1 MATII
6 FGPFQPFLEDQFFEQ
21 VSRLKEND
29 PNNQFTPITIIT
41 PTGTLL
47 KRLTTGLTKPLAEGR
62 KKAWLNLH
70 FFTFYT
76 YSENILRTLG
86 IDFSRPTLVAA
97 SRLFLKELL
106 TEEVKNDPNIEHFLK
121 YDSYVDRI
129 LNLFSQLTSYKVS
142 EKTAASVIE
151 NKIEKSFFNLFLRY
165 NVLKGKTETEN
176 RRAASIY
183 NREDIIGLASQTIRE
198 NDIPPFSKNV
208 LLYGFYDLNPL
219 QREIV
224 KTLNEKGDLT
234 IFCPLTGEEPFSGYA
249 KPTIDF
255 FRSLADGA
263 SKEIVYQTKDGQSPH
278 LTISDSLFLA
288 GSAPKVDFANSPE
301 DLPKDLI
308 TVVTSSGAMGEA
320 RAVALEILRTK
331 EEHPDQKWREIGVT
345 MRDLPTQRDNL
356 YTVFEKYSIPVY
368 FERGRPLKSYI
379 EVRTFLNLL
388 SVLTTKLK
396 RRDIS
401 TLLFSDYFSW
411 PEVTEKQKSWVRD
424 NSHLVEIIAR
434 DAGIVSGTKVWVD
447 AWKESNSELFIDEN
461 IYIEVDK
468 KVDNEERLTDIERFK
483 SLTEKTILAL
493 IDDITNIA
501 DSSTPD
507 DYSRII
513 TNLLTKYILQKDNP
527 EVDAP
532 SPYEAL
538 KKIVTSM
545 ADLRDTTPAQITS
558 NKTISLKDFIALLN
572 QEITESTVATNADTD
587 AVFVTSIMGIR
598 GLAFKT
604 LILMG
609 LNEKKFPKIPRTDPL
624 ISESSRGKLGLPTAK
639 GRFEEEKLQF
649 ALTVRAAGERLVLSY
664 QRSDDTG
671 RKSIYSIFLR
681 EILLRAGAS
690 EEVLNDGF
698 SHGDKLPAVSTIHYP
713 RLFFTGQEYS
723 KYTEKDIRI
732 SSTLLGNSIPID
744 NVRGVVSQSTFL
756 RDGLVSRNA
765 RNINNHFSTYDGVIG
780 KTDDILEK
788 LLPLSPGKLEV
799 YAGCPFRFFM
809 KYVIGADVKDEPTE
823 DEDIDAMEIGSLY
836 HNVLAKL
843 FKTLKE
849 KKLFPLTEE
858 NVAIA
863 TGLLKTIITESINSG
878 LSGRI
883 PKLVVRARREVMEE
897 KLHELIFREMENDG
911 SQFIPTLFEA
921 PFGPFGYKTRD
932 RTEPSPPLIINLN
945 NREIPFVGRI
955 DRIDVNEEDEVFRV
969 IDYKKRRASSHKN
982 ISTQIEEGSHFQ
994 IPIYLLAAKEV
1005 IFSNKFRPDLGRLI
1019 FIEYPK
1025 DKGEDTLEGDIES
1038 ALSTMKEWVSKYV
1051 DSIERG
1057 VFPPEVSDF
1066 CKFCSYGNLCRY
1078 ETKGI
1083 NKIRRERSE
1092 SQSKK

>member
-6 FGPFQPFLEDQFFEQ
+6 FGPFQPFLEAQFFEQ
-21 VSRLKEND
+21 VSKLKDND
-29 PNNQFTPITIIT
+29 SSDSFVPITIIT

-47 KRLTTGLTKPLAEGR
+47 KRLTTALTEPLAKDE
-62 KKAWLNLH
+62 KKAWINLH

-86 IDFSRPTLVAA
+86 IDFSRPTLAAA

-106 TEEVKNDPNIEHFLK
+106 TEETKNDSNIEHFLK

-142 EKTAASVIE
+142 GKTAA
-151 NKIEKSFFNLFLRY
+151 NGIEKSFFNLFLRY
-165 NVLKGKTETEN
+165 NILKGRSEGEN
-176 RRAASIY
+176 KAGASIY
-183 NREDIIGLASQTIRE
+183 NREDIIGLASQKIRE
-198 NDIPPFSKNV
+198 CNIPPFSKNV

-219 QREIV
+219 QQEIV
-224 KTLNEKGDLT
+224 KTLNEKGNLT
-234 IFCPLTGEEPFSGYA
+234 IFCPLTGEEPFSSYA

-255 FRSLADGA
+255 FRSLAYSAD
-263 SKEIVYQTKDGQSPH
+263 KKIVYKSKDGQSPH

-288 GSAPKVDFANSPE
+288 GSTPKVDFANSPKG
-301 DLPKDLI
+301 LPKDLI

-320 RAVALEILRTK
+320 RAVALKILRTK

-345 MRDLPTQRDNL
+345 MRDLPTQRENL
-356 YTVFEKYSIPVY
+356 YAIFEKYSIPAY

-411 PEVTEKQKSWVRD
+411 PEVLEEQKSWVRD

-434 DAGIVSGTKVWVD
+434 DAGIVSGAKVWVD
-447 AWKESNSELFIDEN
+447 AWKESKPELFIDEN
-461 IYIEVDK
+461 IDNEVDNK
-468 KVDNEERLTDIERFK
+468 ERLTDIEKFK
-483 SLTEKTILAL
+483 SLTEKTILTL
-493 IDDITNIA
+493 IDDITKIS

-507 DYSRII
+507 DYSEII
-513 TNLLTKYILQKDNP
+513 ANLLTKYILQKNQPDM
-527 EVDAP
+527 DAP

-545 ADLRDTTPAQITS
+545 ANLRSSTQAQ
-558 NKTISLKDFIALLN
+558 NVHDKTISLKDFIALLN
-572 QEITESTVATNADTD
+572 QEITESTVATNADTN

-598 GLAFKT
+598 GLTFKT

-624 ISESSRGKLGLPTAK
+624 ISEQSRGKLGLPTAK

-690 EEVLNDGF
+690 GEILNDDF
-698 SHGDKLPAVSTIHYP
+698 NDGDKPPTVSTIHYP
-713 RLFFTGQEYS
+713 RLFFTEREYS
-723 KYTEKDIRI
+723 KYTEKDVRI
-732 SSTLLGNSIPID
+732 SSTLLGNLIPID

-756 RDGLVSRNA
+756 RDGLVSLNA
-765 RNINNHFSTYDGVIG
+765 RNINNPFSIYDGVIG

-809 KYVIGADVKDEPTE
+809 KYVIRADVKDEPTG
-823 DEDIDAMEIGSLY
+823 DEDIDAMEIGNLY
-836 HNVLAKL
+836 HSALAQL
-843 FKTLKE
+843 FNKLKE
-849 KKLFPLTEE
+849 KRLFPLTED

-863 TGLLKTIITESINSG
+863 TGHLKTIIKESIDRG

-883 PKLVVRARREVMEE
+883 PKLVVRARKEVMEE
-897 KLHELIFREMENDG
+897 KLDELIFREMEKDDNR
-911 SQFIPTLFEA
+911 FIPTHFET
-921 PFGPFGYKTRD
+921 PFGPFGDKTRD
-932 RTEPSPPLIINLN
+932 HTAPSPPFVINLN
-945 NREIPFVGRI
+945 GRKIPFVGRI
-955 DRIDVNEEDEVFRV
+955 DRIDVNEAEEAFRV
-969 IDYKKRRASSHKN
+969 IDYKKKKSSSYTK
-982 ISTQIEEGSHFQ
+982 ISTLIEGGSHFQ
-994 IPIYLLAAKEV
+994 IPIYLLAAKEA
-1005 IFSNKFRPDLGRLI
+1005 ILSNKFRPDLGCLI
-1019 FIEYPK
+1019 FIEYPDDK
-1025 DKGEDTLEGDIES
+1025 KGEDTLEGDIES
-1038 ALSTMKEWVSKYV
+1038 VLNRMKEWVSKYV
-1051 DSIERG
+1051 NAIEEG
-1057 VFPPEVSDF
+1057 VFPPDASGP
-1066 CKFCSYGNLCRY
+1066 CTYCSYSNLCRY

-1092 SQSKK
+1092 SQSKR